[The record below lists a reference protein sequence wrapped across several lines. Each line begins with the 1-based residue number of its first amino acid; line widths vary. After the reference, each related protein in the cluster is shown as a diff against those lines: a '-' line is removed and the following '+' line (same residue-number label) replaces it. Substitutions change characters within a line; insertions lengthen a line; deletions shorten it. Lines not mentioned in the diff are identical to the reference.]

1 MVYVGSVRH
10 VATNISSQV
19 IPRLFED
26 FQMRQRE
33 REKRKIVKSVLTL
46 YNVFV
51 SSYSRMDQFF
61 LKAAFHNFYLVHS

>member
-10 VATNISSQV
+10 VATNISSHV

-33 REKRKIVKSVLTL
+33 REREKKNS
-46 YNVFV
+46 
-51 SSYSRMDQFF
+51 
-61 LKAAFHNFYLVHS
+61 

>member
-19 IPRLFED
+19 IPRLFEH

-33 REKRKIVKSVLTL
+33 RERERKEK
-46 YNVFV
+46 
-51 SSYSRMDQFF
+51 
-61 LKAAFHNFYLVHS
+61 